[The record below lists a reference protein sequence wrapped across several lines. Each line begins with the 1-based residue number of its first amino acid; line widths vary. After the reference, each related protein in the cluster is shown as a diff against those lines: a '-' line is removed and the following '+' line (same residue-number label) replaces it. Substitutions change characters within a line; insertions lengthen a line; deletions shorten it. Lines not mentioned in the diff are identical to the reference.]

1 MSKTMFIESN
11 NRAADISAATQI
23 IFEME
28 EGVSNKIIWQS
39 NITKIV
45 DAIYVGLDETLVK
58 IDKLQKQ
65 IFAYQENFK
74 NINDRIFELTDVVDK
89 LEKKLRKNAFKIGDI
104 NQLLEDLKD
113 DSMDDTEEA
122 ITPSKATSKQSKK
135 YVRIRRRA
143 LAEVD

>member
-1 MSKTMFIESN
+1 MFIESN